1 MSYLFK
7 KGLGYVHSLFSKNG
21 EKSTKHL
28 LAKGDVRAYDAM
40 KNSYASKSDQA
51 KFGADQGYIYDD
63 ALSNDNQQVY
73 YNPESG
79 KMLYSVTGTHNVSDI
94 GTDFKL
100 MTGGLKQTKRY
111 KEAED
116 TFSLAKQKYQ
126 PKETVAFGTSLGG
139 GIASNLDADRIVTL
153 NKANAPFEKS
163 GKRQV
168 NIRTHGDIVSIFG
181 ANQKHMNTISSKGN
195 LYDPMTWLNSHGSHN
210 LKGKDL
216 FI

>member
-40 KNSYASKSDQA
+40 KNSYASQSDQA
-51 KFGADQGYIYDD
+51 KFGADQGYVYDS

-73 YNPESG
+73 WNPESG

-116 TFSLAKQKYQ
+116 TFNLAKQKYN
-126 PKETVAFGTSLGG
+126 PKESVAYGTSLGG

-153 NKANAPFEKS
+153 NKANAPGAKT
-163 GKRQV
+163 GKREV
-168 NIRTHGDIVSIFG
+168 AIRTHGDVVSIFG
-181 ANQKHMNTISSKGN
+181 ANQKHMNTISGGN

-216 FI
+216 YI

>member
-21 EKSTKHL
+21 EKKTKHL

-40 KNSYASKSDQA
+40 KNSYASQSDQA

-73 YNPESG
+73 YNPQSG

-116 TFSLAKQKYQ
+116 TFNLAKQKYN
-126 PKETVAFGTSLGG
+126 PKESVAYGTSLGAA
-139 GIASNLDADRIVTL
+139 ISSNLDADKIVTL
-153 NKANAPFEKS
+153 NKANAIGAKT
-163 GKRQV
+163 GKREV
-168 NIRTHGDIVSIFG
+168 AIRTHGDIVSVFG
-181 ANQKHMNTISSKGN
+181 ANQTHMNTISGGD

>member
-7 KGLGYVHSLFSKNG
+7 KGLGYVHSIFSKNG

-40 KNSYASKSDQA
+40 KNSYASQSDQA
-51 KFGADQGYIYDD
+51 KFGAEQGYVYDS

-73 YNPESG
+73 YNPDSG

-94 GTDFKL
+94 GTDLKL

-126 PKETVAFGTSLGG
+126 PKESVAYGTSLGG
-139 GIASNLDADRIVTL
+139 AIASNLDADRIISL
-153 NKANAPFEKS
+153 NKANAIGAKT
-163 GKRQV
+163 GKREV
-168 NIRTHGDIVSIFG
+168 AIRSHGDVVSIFG
-181 ANQKHMNTISSKGN
+181 ANAKHMNTISSKGN

-210 LKGKDL
+210 LKGMDL

>member
-21 EKSTKHL
+21 EKKTKHL

-40 KNSYASKSDQA
+40 KNSYASQSDQA

-73 YNPESG
+73 YNPQSG

-116 TFSLAKQKYQ
+116 TFNLAKQKYN
-126 PKETVAFGTSLGG
+126 PKESVAYGTSLGAA
-139 GIASNLDADRIVTL
+139 ISSNLDADRIVTL
-153 NKANAPFEKS
+153 NKANAIGAKT
-163 GKRQV
+163 GKREV
-168 NIRTHGDIVSIFG
+168 AIRTHGDIVSVFG
-181 ANQKHMNTISSKGN
+181 ANQTHMNTISGGD

>member
-21 EKSTKHL
+21 EKQTKHL

-40 KNSYASKSDQA
+40 KNSYASQSDQA
-51 KFGADQGYIYDD
+51 KFGADQGYIYDS

-73 YNPESG
+73 YNPQSG

-116 TFSLAKQKYQ
+116 TFNLAKQKYN
-126 PKETVAFGTSLGG
+126 PKESVAYGTSLGAA
-139 GIASNLDADRIVTL
+139 ISSNLDADRIVTL
-153 NKANAPFEKS
+153 NKANAIGAKT
-163 GKRQV
+163 GKREV
-168 NIRTHGDIVSIFG
+168 AIRTHGDIVSVFG
-181 ANQKHMNTISSKGN
+181 ANQKHMNTISGGD

>member
-21 EKSTKHL
+21 ENQTKHL

-40 KNSYASKSDQA
+40 KNSYASQSDQA
-51 KFGADQGYIYDD
+51 IFGASQGYIYDD
-63 ALSNDNQQVY
+63 ALSNSNQQVY

-116 TFSLAKQKYQ
+116 TFNLAKQKYQ
-126 PKETVAFGTSLGG
+126 PKETVAYGTSLGG
-139 GIASNLDADRIVTL
+139 AISSNLDADRIVTL
-153 NKANAPFEKS
+153 NKANAIGAKT
-163 GKRQV
+163 GKREV
-168 NIRTHGDIVSIFG
+168 AIRTQGDIVSIF
-181 ANQKHMNTISSKGN
+181 
-195 LYDPMTWLNSHGSHN
+195 
-210 LKGKDL
+210 
-216 FI
+216 

>member
-40 KNSYASKSDQA
+40 KNSYASQSDQA
-51 KFGADQGYIYDD
+51 KFGAEQGYVYDS
-63 ALSNDNQQVY
+63 ALSNSNQQVY
-73 YNPESG
+73 WNPESG

-116 TFSLAKQKYQ
+116 TFNLAKQKYQ
-126 PKETVAFGTSLGG
+126 PKQTVAYGTSLGG

-153 NKANAPFEKS
+153 NKANAPGAKT
-163 GKRQV
+163 GKREV
-168 NIRTHGDIVSIFG
+168 AIRTHGDVVSIFG
-181 ANQKHMNTISSKGN
+181 ANQKHMNTISGGN